1 MENLGKKLM
10 LGGSMAAMVAAI
22 SAAAQRARTPEEH
35 VTSSASR
42 LQIQGY
48 EAPTPVTV
56 IGIEQLNRDAK
67 VDIGDSHPRNALG
80 RYLRLARQRLALR

>member
-22 SAAAQRARTPEEH
+22 SAAQAQPVTAPPEEH

-42 LQIQGY
+42 LRFK
-48 EAPTPVTV
+48 AMKRPPP
-56 IGIEQLNRDAK
+56 
-67 VDIGDSHPRNALG
+67 SP
-80 RYLRLARQRLALR
+80 